1 MPKGLPR
8 NRPSA
13 TPNAT
18 FVEKTTEPSIP
29 AKDTPALA
37 KAKMGITTNDTK
49 GCMACSSRCEGGMAS
64 RVSFRIC
71 QRRDAVGFHAREGTQ
86 MPRGPLQV
94 NRFGQTCIGRNDKGC
109 QHGGYRGMNARH
121 QESNPHAADAQQ
133 APPMPSRP

>member
-1 MPKGLPR
+1 MVKPMEARKPSPTTRRIVSPSAGRATPRRDSNHVENTMPKGLPR

-71 QRRDAVGFHAREGTQ
+71 ATTSSCLWSSVETPLGSMREKARRCRAARF
-86 MPRGPLQV
+86 R
-94 NRFGQTCIGRNDKGC
+94 
-109 QHGGYRGMNARH
+109 
-121 QESNPHAADAQQ
+121 
-133 APPMPSRP
+133 